1 MEKIS
6 LSLDGLGCASC
17 ATKIESRSKQLEGIE
32 NVILDFSKSKLTLEL
47 HEGSKDELIH
57 KVIKIVNELE
67 PDVKV
72 ELQIPGS
79 SRSNKP
85 ITNIKYIHN
94 RRELLRLGTS
104 LSLFAIG
111 LIFKDI
117 PYMQIVAMIIAYLLS
132 GHKVLMR
139 SYRNILRG
147 DIFDENF
154 LMSIATF
161 GAIAIGE
168 YPEAVAVMI
177 FYEIGEYFQELAVAR
192 SKNAI
197 GALMDIRP
205 DTAVVRRDGFWITVS
220 PESIEKGEV
229 LLVKPGERIPL
240 DGTVING
247 ISALDTSALTGESVP
262 VNVTL
267 GDHVLSGSVVQ
278 NGLLQ
283 IKSTSIYSES
293 TIARILDLVEN
304 ATANKAPT
312 ENFITKF
319 ARYYT
324 PVVVFSALIIATVPP
339 FILNLGTF
347 NEWLYRSLI
356 FLVISCPCALV
367 VSVPLGFFSGIGNA
381 SHNGILI
388 KGSNYLEALNS
399 IDTVVF
405 DKTGTLTE
413 GVFEVSAVYPSEEI
427 GRDELLFY
435 AKLAESHSNHPIAK
449 SIVSFCNVAIS
460 ESDILDY
467 EELSGY
473 GIRMTSRFGRIL
485 AGNQKLLMDHQ
496 IDVPFIQSAYSVVY
510 IAKDNQYLGAFD
522 IKDRIKDDAKLT
534 IDAMKKSN
542 IHTVML
548 TGDRKA
554 SADEVGGL
562 LGIDEIYS
570 GLLPEDKYNKVMS
583 LISAGAKVAFLG
595 DGINDAPVLAGAT
608 VGISMGAIGSDAAIE
623 ASDVVFMTDEPSKL
637 VHAIQISRRTK
648 QIVTQNILFALG
660 TKFLIMGLGL
670 FGLSS
675 MWMAIF
681 ADVGVALIAVMNSVR
696 ILHFKSSI
704 N

>member
-6 LSLDGLGCASC
+6 LSLDGLGCANC
-17 ATKIESRSKQLEGIE
+17 AAKIESRSKQLEGIE
-32 NVILDFSKSKLTLEL
+32 NVVLDFAKSKLTLEI
-47 HEGSKDELIH
+47 HEGSKDELIRR
-57 KVIKIVNELE
+57 VTTIVNELE

-72 ELQIPGS
+72 ELQLPGQVHS
-79 SRSNKP
+79 GRSV
-85 ITNIKYIHN
+85 TNIKYVHD
-94 RRELLRLGTS
+94 RKELIRLGVS
-104 LSLFAIG
+104 LSLFIIG
-111 LIFKDI
+111 LIFKSL
-117 PYMQIVAMIIAYLLS
+117 PYIHIGALIIAYVLS

-139 SYRNILRG
+139 SFRNILRG
-147 DIFDENF
+147 DVFDENF

-177 FYEIGEYFQELAVAR
+177 FYEIGEYFQDLAVAR

-220 PESIEKGEV
+220 PESIEKGEI

-240 DGTVING
+240 DGTIISG
-247 ISALDTSALTGESVP
+247 TSALDTSALTGESVP
-262 VNVTL
+262 VNVIP
-267 GDHVLSGSVVQ
+267 GDRVLSGSVVK

-283 IKSTSIYSES
+283 IETTAIFSES

-304 ATANKAPT
+304 ATAHKAPT

-324 PVVVFSALIIATVPP
+324 PVVVFSALFIATVPP
-339 FILNLGTF
+339 FLLNLGTF
-347 NEWLYRSLI
+347 DEWLYRSLI

-381 SHNGILI
+381 SHQGILI
-388 KGSNYLEALNS
+388 KGSNYLEALNN

-413 GVFEVSAVYPSEEI
+413 GVFEVSTVHPVDESK
-427 GRDELLFY
+427 RDELIKY

-449 SIVSFCNVAIS
+449 SIVAYCDAEVS
-460 ESDILDY
+460 ESDIIDY

-473 GIRMTSRFGRIL
+473 GIRMSSKYGRIL
-485 AGNQKLLMDHQ
+485 AGNQKLLEEHN
-496 IDVPFIQSAYSVVY
+496 IEVPVVQSAYSVVY
-510 IAKDNQYLGAFD
+510 IAIDDQYLGAFD
-522 IKDRIKDDAKLT
+522 IRDRIKSDSKMT
-534 IDAMKKSN
+534 IDAMKKN
-542 IHTVML
+542 GIHTVML

-554 SADEVGGL
+554 SADEVGDL
-562 LGIDEIYS
+562 LGIEEIYS
-570 GLLPEDKYNKVMS
+570 ELLPEDKYNKVMS
-583 LISAGAKVAFLG
+583 LISSGAKVAFLG

-623 ASDVVFMTDEPSKL
+623 ASDVVLMTDEPSKL
-637 VHAIQISRRTK
+637 VHAIQISKRTK
-648 QIVTQNILFALG
+648 QIVTQNIVFALG

-696 ILHFKSSI
+696 ILHFKSTF

>member
-17 ATKIESRSKQLEGIE
+17 ASKIESRSKQLEGIE
-32 NVILDFSKSKLTLEL
+32 NVVLDFSKSKLTLEL
-47 HEGSKDELIH
+47 HEGSKDELIR
-57 KVIKIVNELE
+57 KITNIVNALE

-72 ELQIPGS
+72 EIQMPGS
-79 SRSNKP
+79 PPSNRP
-85 ITNIKYIHN
+85 GVNIKYVHN
-94 RRELLRLGTS
+94 RKELLRLGIS
-104 LSLFAIG
+104 LSLFTIG
-111 LIFKDI
+111 LIFKSA
-117 PYMQIVAMIIAYLLS
+117 PYIQIGALITAYLLS

-139 SYRNILRG
+139 SFRNILRG

-177 FYEIGEYFQELAVAR
+177 FYEIGEYFQDLAVAK

-205 DTAVVRRDGFWITVS
+205 DIAVVRRDGFWTTVS

-240 DGTVING
+240 DGTVANG
-247 ISALDTSALTGESVP
+247 TSTLDTSALTGESIP
-262 VNVTL
+262 VTVTV
-267 GDHVLSGSVVQ
+267 GDQVLSGSVVQ

-283 IKSTSIYSES
+283 IEATAVYSES

-304 ATANKAPT
+304 ATAHKAPT

-324 PVVVFSALIIATVPP
+324 PAVVFFAVFIATVPP
-339 FILNLGTF
+339 FLLNMGTF
-347 NEWLYRSLI
+347 EDWLYRSLI

-399 IDTVVF
+399 IDTVIF

-413 GVFEVSAVYPSEEI
+413 GVFEVSAVYPAEENK
-427 GRDELLFY
+427 RDELFLS

-449 SIVSFCNVAIS
+449 SIVAYCDVEIS
-460 ESDILDY
+460 ENDILDY

-473 GIRMTSRFGRIL
+473 GIRMTSKYGRIL
-485 AGNQKLLMDHQ
+485 AGNEKLLKEHH
-496 IDVPFIQSAYSVVY
+496 IDVPIIQSAYSVVY
-510 IAKDNQYLGAFD
+510 IAKGNKYLGAFD
-522 IKDRIKDDAKLT
+522 IRDRIKTDAKMT
-534 IDAMKKSN
+534 IDAMKGSN

-554 SADEVGGL
+554 SADEVGDL

-570 GLLPEDKYNKVMS
+570 QLLPEDKYNKVMS
-583 LISAGAKVAFLG
+583 LISAGGKVAFIG

-637 VHAIQISRRTK
+637 IHAIQISKRTK
-648 QIVTQNILFALG
+648 QIVTQNIIFALG
-660 TKFLIMGLGL
+660 TKFLIMGLGI

-696 ILHFKSSI
+696 ILHFKSSA